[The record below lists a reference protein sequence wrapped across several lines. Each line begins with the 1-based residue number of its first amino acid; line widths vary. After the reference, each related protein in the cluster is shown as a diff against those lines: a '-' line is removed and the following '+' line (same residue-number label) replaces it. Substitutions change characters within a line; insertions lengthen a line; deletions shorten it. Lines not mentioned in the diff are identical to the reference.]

1 MERTSNFCLARKST
15 WPLISSDIFT
25 QWGWLIHS
33 ARNIPGQFK
42 DGEREPIYHFLRTFR
57 AGRTYFLSAPFIAA
71 ESQYHEESRLTY
83 GPFESTLLEQG
94 FQVEHELDACNSPL
108 TRNTFM
114 SPQIFTMSTA
124 TRNYAQ
130 TSNYLI
136 PGQPLLETFMPLS
149 YSNQDH
155 TFMGDYIIPVLKHQT
170 WLLLRL

>member
-83 GPFESTLLEQG
+83 GPFESTLLDQG

-108 TRNTFM
+108 TR
-114 SPQIFTMSTA
+114 
-124 TRNYAQ
+124 TRLCRLKFLLCLQ
-130 TSNYLI
+130 RRVITLRHLTTSFLGNL
-136 PGQPLLETFMPLS
+136 F
-149 YSNQDH
+149 
-155 TFMGDYIIPVLKHQT
+155 
-170 WLLLRL
+170 